1 MALIFGIASNTF
13 PTGYVGT
20 VVNRFNSDYNYTETK
35 KEYLG
40 NPPTVVD
47 TRMTASKKTR
57 SMDVTAGFTAK
68 PLESAVLALLGT
80 DVTVLITS
88 LDTVSETITGKLM
101 KATHSGEKDGWWEV
115 ALHIEQDPAS

>member
-40 NPPTVVD
+40 NPPDVVD
-47 TRMTASKKTR
+47 TRMTSAKKTR

-68 PLESAVLALLGT
+68 PLEDAVLALLGT
-80 DVTVLITS
+80 EVTATIVS
-88 LDTVSETITGKLM
+88 LDTMSETITGKLM
-101 KATHSGEKDGWWEV
+101 KATHSGEKDSWWEV
-115 ALHIEQDPAS
+115 ALHIEKDPA

>member
-1 MALIFGIASNTF
+1 MALIFGITSNTF
-13 PTGYVGT
+13 PTSYTGT

-40 NPPTVVD
+40 NPPAVVD

-57 SMDVTAGFTAK
+57 AMDVTAGFTAK
-68 PLESAVLALLGT
+68 PLEDAVLALLGT

-101 KATHSGEKDGWWEV
+101 KAVHSGEKDGWWEV
-115 ALHIEQDPAS
+115 ALHIEKDPA